1 MAIAGHD
8 PTGGAGIV
16 ADVQTLTAL
25 GCHPTPVV
33 TAVTAQD
40 THEVKQFTVMEVELV
55 IAQARAVLE
64 DMPVAAIKTGMLG
77 NTEMVSAIAGILE
90 DYPNIPLVVDPIM
103 VSGSGQALS
112 EAAID
117 EALRVLLLPQATVAC
132 PNLGEVQR
140 LAPEADSPSACAHA
154 LLSTGC
160 QHVYLTGTHAK
171 TPRVINQLFTEA
183 QRPRTFECERLP
195 GNYHGSGC
203 TLAAAIAAHL
213 AHGLDAVTA
222 VQQAQN
228 YTLQCLK
235 QAIQPGRG
243 QAIPDRLFWSRD
255 AQPKPSGHHH

>member
-40 THEVKQFTVMEVELV
+40 TRSVKQFTVVEVELV

-77 NTEMVSAIAGILE
+77 NPEMVSAIAGILK
-90 DYPNIPLVVDPIM
+90 DYPHIPLVVDPVM
-103 VSGSGQALS
+103 VSGSGQPLS

-117 EALRVLLLPQATVAC
+117 EALRVLLLPRATVAC
-132 PNLGEVQR
+132 PNLGEIQR

-160 QHVYLTGTHAK
+160 QHVYLTGTHAQ
-171 TPRVINQLFTEA
+171 TPRVINRLFTEA
-183 QRPRTFECERLP
+183 QQPRTFECERLS

-203 TLAAAIAAHL
+203 TLAAAVAAHL

-222 VQQAQN
+222 VQRAQD
-228 YTLQCLK
+228 YTLRCLK
-235 QAIQPGRG
+235 QAIHPGQG

-255 AQPKPSGHHH
+255 PESGPSGRRH